1 MKAREKEAPPMPTQA
16 KLYIACTAAAGL
28 SLLLLGLFRGEFP
41 DLPRF
46 VSYFLLA
53 LLASTLKIRLPGMTG
68 TMSVSF
74 LFILIGI
81 ADYSFSQTIVM
92 GCAATLIQSVWKAQR
107 RPRLVQVIFNVAAL
121 AIATSIGYWG
131 SHFALAATRADSLIV
146 LLALATCLFFL
157 TNTALVAIVLSLVEE
172 KSFKKLW
179 LQCYAWSFPYYLV
192 GATIAGLVVSAG
204 RSAGWEA
211 SLLVLPVMYLVYL
224 YYRLYLEN
232 VARKQ
237 MRITAEGGHSHDGR
251 KLEELSAIH
260 ATQPTNG

>member
-1 MKAREKEAPPMPTQA
+1 MPPKA
-16 KLYIACTAAAGL
+16 KLYVVCTAAAGL
-28 SLLLLGLFRGEFP
+28 ALLALGLFRGEFP

-46 VSYFLLA
+46 VSFFLLA

-74 LFILIGI
+74 LFILMGI

-92 GCAATLIQSVWKAQR
+92 GCAAALIQSVWKAQR

-121 AIATSIGYWG
+121 AMATSVGYWG
-131 SHFALAATRADSLIV
+131 SHFALVATRTNSLIV

-172 KSFKKLW
+172 KPFKKLW

-192 GATIAGLVVSAG
+192 GATIAGLVVLSG
-204 RSAGWEA
+204 RTAGWKA

-224 YYRLYLEN
+224 YYHQYLGN
-232 VARKQ
+232 VARKETQ
-237 MRITAEGGHSHDGR
+237 LAAGGGHTVMAMPSSEDMAVVMKG
-251 KLEELSAIH
+251 ED
-260 ATQPTNG
+260 